1 MARDF
6 GEVRAQDEHD
16 AILAVLQGVAAHEAS
31 VGAGYNQFG
40 MNYDSDRIGFHVDVN
55 AVGEFGTTLGS
66 AGTPRGLL
74 RGAFGTGG
82 STVGYGAVLG
92 DRLFTALSLGYADYE
107 PDHVY
112 MITSPEIMTQLRTAN
127 LVDQT
132 TVTEGNLEFQTV
144 FGGKFRLIM
153 TRANQGNRGGDSN
166 VDSASTRTTFLV
178 KPGALEMAMLDVP
191 MPVEMFRDANTY
203 RGSGSTDIWYRWGY
217 VLHPMGYNWSGADG
231 QFATNAQTDLGA
243 GDGET
248 PQRGGGNAYNAA
260 GSWERRFDTLN
271 LGILPI
277 FHG

>member
-1 MARDF
+1 MF
-6 GEVRAQDEHD
+6 GD
-16 AILAVLQGVAAHEAS
+16 
-31 VGAGYNQFG
+31 
-40 MNYDSDRIGFHVDVN
+40 
-55 AVGEFGTTLGS
+55 
-66 AGTPRGLL
+66 
-74 RGAFGTGG
+74 GG

-153 TRANQGNRGGDSN
+153 TRANQGNRGGDTN

-203 RGSGSTDIWYRWGY
+203 LSLI
-217 VLHPMGYNWSGADG
+217 H
-231 QFATNAQTDLGA
+231 
-243 GDGET
+243 
-248 PQRGGGNAYNAA
+248 
-260 GSWERRFDTLN
+260 
-271 LGILPI
+271 I
-277 FHG
+277 